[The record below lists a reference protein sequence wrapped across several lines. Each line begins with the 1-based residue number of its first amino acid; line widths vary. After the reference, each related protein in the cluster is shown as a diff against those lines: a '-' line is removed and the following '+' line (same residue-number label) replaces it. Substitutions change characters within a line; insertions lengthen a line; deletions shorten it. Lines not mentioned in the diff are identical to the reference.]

1 MKSHDSHVFME
12 RLLPIAFRALPHQ
25 VWNPITELSKFFK
38 DLCSTIL
45 RVDDLLLMEQN
56 IIITTCKLERIFPP
70 AFFNSMEHLP
80 IHLPYEA
87 KVGGP
92 VQYRWMY
99 PFERFLPSHPAA
111 NGIGDILKS
120 HYTNPWP
127 SWKQIPIST
136 RDLWFGEFLT
146 KLNGIPPT
154 ISELFR
160 RTHQRKDK
168 SWVDR
173 KSEQVNEKFSRIFEE
188 LTQKANEEGTTPP
201 NELDVWCDVA
211 RTKGGKI
218 YGLGMESSVVAGRPY
233 YRGSSSS
240 SNEWVQRQELDELKK
255 DLEEVKNERDEL
267 RVKVLNI
274 EKLFEQNNAMIRQWM
289 DSINRHS
296 MPPSI
301 EDSEDEDETQ
311 PPSQPF
317 NPNRD
322 DYFRRNKRM

>member
-1 MKSHDSHVFME
+1 MKQRWEVQFNIDGCI
-12 RLLPIAFRALPHQ
+12 RLRDEGPNPRSTRSTDVALETQENSGKPILNLDGQ
-25 VWNPITELSKFFK
+25 
-38 DLCSTIL
+38 
-45 RVDDLLLMEQN
+45 
-56 IIITTCKLERIFPP
+56 
-70 AFFNSMEHLP
+70 
-80 IHLPYEA
+80 
-87 KVGGP
+87 G
-92 VQYRWMY
+92 
-99 PFERFLPSHPAA
+99 FLPSHPAA